1 MPRISLWKPTKGN
14 DYNFIDRVVGEH
26 LYAGG
31 TGVFVHKYLGVHTAN
46 ASDSDAAEPG
56 GSDQSE
62 EIFIQDLI
70 FLENRDRKYDDDVYE
85 LRGQYD
91 IPDTTAFDIT
101 QIGFLLDSGALYM
114 TFHENNMVDSL
125 GRRLM
130 PGDVLELP
138 HLRDDLVL
146 GQDEAINRFYVVM
159 EGARPA
165 EGYDP
170 RWWSHLWRVRL
181 STITDSQEYR
191 DILGTGEEE
200 GDLRDIVS
208 KRDREIEINDAVIA
222 KAEEDVPYD
231 PRYMETGHYY
241 FDPEVPDKPFTDR
254 GGSAHEAI
262 NGIELLGSGSSF
274 PMNADDGDFFLRTD
288 FQPNRLFEKSG
299 TRWLHVGTDNRR
311 AWTAANRVLTGFINN
326 DAKRTNTDG
335 TEANVKTNLSKV
347 VLPRSDT

>member
-31 TGVFVHKYLGVHTAN
+31 TGVFVHKYLGVNVGNLEDRDPAQ
-46 ASDSDAAEPG
+46 PG
-56 GSDQSE
+56 GEGQNE

-91 IPDTTAFDIT
+91 IPDTAAFDLN
-101 QIGFLLDSGALYM
+101 QIGFIMESGQLYM
-114 TFHENNMVDSL
+114 TFHENSMVDAL

-130 PGDVLELP
+130 AGDVLELP

-159 EGARPA
+159 EGSRPA
-165 EGYDP
+165 EGYDA

-181 STITDSQEYR
+181 GTITDSQEYR
-191 DILGTGEEE
+191 DILGTGDEE
-200 GDLRDIVS
+200 GDLRDILS
-208 KRDREIEINDAVIA
+208 KYDREIEINDAVIA

-231 PRYMETGHYY
+231 PAYMDTDHFY

-254 GGSAHEAI
+254 GGSGHTPI
-262 NGIELLGSGSSF
+262 NGIDLLGTGDSF
-274 PMNADDGDFFLRTD
+274 PMNAADGDFFLRTD
-288 FQPNRLFEKSG
+288 FKPNRLFEKSG
-299 TRWLHVGTDNRR
+299 SRWLHVGTDNRR
-311 AWTAANRVLTGFINN
+311 AWTAANKVLTGFINN
-326 DAKRTNTDG
+326 DAKRSNSDG
-335 TEANVKTNLSKV
+335 TQGEERTNLSKAV
-347 VLPRSDT
+347 RPRSDN